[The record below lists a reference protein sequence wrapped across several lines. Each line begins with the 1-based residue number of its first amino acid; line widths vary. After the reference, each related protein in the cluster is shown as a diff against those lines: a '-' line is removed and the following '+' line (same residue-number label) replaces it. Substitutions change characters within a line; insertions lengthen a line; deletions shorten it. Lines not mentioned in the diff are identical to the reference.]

1 MHMNTTH
8 SSDHTFNPRKPIMV
22 FVGLVI
28 LTILTV
34 LLAGLDDSNLVA
46 LLIAMSVA
54 SVKAAL
60 VLYYFMHLNHEPLIF
75 KLFLGVAFFTLLAI
89 FVLTF
94 SDYTFRVI

>member
-1 MHMNTTH
+1 MNP
-8 SSDHTFNPRKPIMV
+8 SEQTFSPRTPILV
-22 FVGLVI
+22 FVGLI
-28 LTILTV
+28 LLTIVTV
-34 LLAGLDDSNLVA
+34 LLAGLDVSNLGA

-54 SVKAAL
+54 SLKAAL

-94 SDYTFRVI
+94 SDYSFRVI